1 MIQEVPKVLIEYS
14 VYIDS
19 LVSRDPR
26 NKVNQARSAGGRHA
40 VLIIQSYQQSLGGK
54 YECRV
59 VVLGNNLENL
69 SVCVGEYRGVT
80 VPT

>member
-1 MIQEVPKVLIEYS
+1 M
-14 VYIDS
+14 
-19 LVSRDPR
+19 
-26 NKVNQARSAGGRHA
+26 NQARSGGGRHA
-40 VLIIQSYQQSLGGK
+40 VLIIQSYQQSLGRK

-69 SVCVGEYRGVT
+69 SVCIGEYRGVT